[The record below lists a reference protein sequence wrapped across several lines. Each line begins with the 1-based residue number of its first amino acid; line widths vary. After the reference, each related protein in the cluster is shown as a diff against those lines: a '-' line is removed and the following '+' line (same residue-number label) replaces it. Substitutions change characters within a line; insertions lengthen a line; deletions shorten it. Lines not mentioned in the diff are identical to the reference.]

1 MIDFVL
7 NFNRETADSIEWPST
22 LSFQKIIICVDFL
35 IVPLQSN
42 ARGVKMKKQ
51 ERTENPF
58 HTRWERVCVV
68 PYFFRE
74 RIETRMRS
82 VASSSDRGTHL

>member
-42 ARGVKMKKQ
+42 ARSVKMKNK
-51 ERTENPF
+51 RGLKTPF
-58 HTRWERVCVV
+58 TPGGSAFVLC
-68 PYFFRE
+68 
-74 RIETRMRS
+74 RIF
-82 VASSSDRGTHL
+82 